1 MRGIYELLI
10 TLIAFCG
17 FIQMYFLHANISL
30 SVMLLIDVMVLVGFS
45 EGIIFHRVEDQDSND
60 INKRVAWTFILLLVN
75 LAIFV
80 SMSVEGA
87 FVQILVA
94 ASLIIFMNFEQ
105 VGAFLVFKY
114 DIRKQP
120 QEKPKSDSSLEDS

>member
-1 MRGIYELLI
+1 
-10 TLIAFCG
+10 
-17 FIQMYFLHANISL
+17 MYFLHANISL